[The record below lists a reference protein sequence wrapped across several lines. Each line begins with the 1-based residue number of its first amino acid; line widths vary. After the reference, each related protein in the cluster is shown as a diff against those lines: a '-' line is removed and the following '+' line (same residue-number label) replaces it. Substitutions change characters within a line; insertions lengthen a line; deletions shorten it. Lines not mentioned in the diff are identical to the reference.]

1 MTLLLSGGVDASGSP
16 LSLRA
21 DPATGRIADA
31 DAVLVPHPG
40 EEVLDCAGMVLLPA
54 PAEPHAHLDKAL
66 SAARAP
72 NPTHDLIGAIAAWHA
87 YRPSLDEEEILG
99 RARSAALELVAH
111 GATAIRTHV
120 DVGPGIELRAV
131 RALVGLREELSGLA
145 DLQIVALPSPPLAG
159 PAGAAERRR
168 VAEAIEAGVDV
179 VGGYPHLDLDP
190 PAATEAALSMAE
202 AAGRP
207 LDLHVDEQLDPRAL
221 WLPDLIALVAER
233 RFPHGVVASHCVS
246 LGMQEE
252 DVQQL
257 IARAAAEAGVAVV
270 TLPQTNLYLQAR
282 DRRTAPPRGLTALRA
297 LLDAGATVAAGA
309 DNVRDPFNCVGR
321 SDPLET
327 AALLVM
333 AGHLTPEEAYAAVSS
348 GARRAMGLPP
358 VSLDPGAPA
367 EVLAVRGSSLVDA
380 IARSSDHRF
389 VLHAGRCVA
398 RTSVESHLLTPPTA
412 IPLLT

>member
-1 MTLLLSGGVDASGSP
+1 
-16 LSLRA
+16 
-21 DPATGRIADA
+21 
-31 DAVLVPHPG
+31 
-40 EEVLDCAGMVLLPA
+40 
-54 PAEPHAHLDKAL
+54 
-66 SAARAP
+66 
-72 NPTHDLIGAIAAWHA
+72 
-87 YRPSLDEEEILG
+87 
-99 RARSAALELVAH
+99 
-111 GATAIRTHV
+111 
-120 DVGPGIELRAV
+120 
-131 RALVGLREELSGLA
+131 
-145 DLQIVALPSPPLAG
+145 
-159 PAGAAERRR
+159 
-168 VAEAIEAGVDV
+168 
-179 VGGYPHLDLDP
+179 
-190 PAATEAALSMAE
+190 
-202 AAGRP
+202 
-207 LDLHVDEQLDPRAL
+207 
-221 WLPDLIALVAER
+221 
-233 RFPHGVVASHCVS
+233 
-246 LGMQEE
+246 MQEE
-252 DVQQL
+252 DAQQL
-257 IARAAAEAGVAVV
+257 IARDAAEAGVAVV